1 MNTMKYPFCFCNT
14 YLGKTVNEILV
25 YLITSFVHSGPSDY
39 LRQLLELFP
48 SQDVVAAGPAFV
60 QVDISSER
68 LQIMRSLDEL
78 LAYVK
83 S

>member
-1 MNTMKYPFCFCNT
+1 
-14 YLGKTVNEILV
+14 
-25 YLITSFVHSGPSDY
+25 
-39 LRQLLELFP
+39 LFP